1 MLCKATDGIGPG
13 WPPHRPWPDNRAMTR
28 VADLEGTLRSVCA
41 GLPDDVVAVY
51 LFGSRARGTA
61 RAASDVDLALLLRAS
76 PRPTLAGIARDV
88 EAVAEGAVGVP
99 VEAIVMN
106 TAPPDL
112 AHRVLRDGVLLLD
125 RDRAFRLR
133 FEVQSRNEYFDL
145 EPIRRLYRRP
155 A

>member
-1 MLCKATDGIGPG
+1 MTPGRPSGPMA
-13 WPPHRPWPDNRAMTR
+13 DNRGMTR
-28 VADLEGTLRSVCA
+28 VEDLEGALRSA
-41 GLPDDVVAVY
+41 GSGMPDDVVAVY

-61 RAASDVDLALLLRAS
+61 RSSSDLDLALLLRT
-76 PRPTLAGIARDV
+76 PPEPTLAGIARDV
-88 EAVAEGAVGVP
+88 EAAVERAVGLP
-99 VEAIVMN
+99 VEVIVLN

-112 AHRVLRDGVLLLD
+112 AHRVLRDGLLVLD